1 MMDKSIHDVESR
13 FNGLKVKTKPED
25 WLNVDYLLNQV
36 EALSKTD
43 LALAYRLMQRVKNL
57 EPTDTMIAKLGDL
70 KAKVQTKTPVVL
82 KTTLSKDS
90 KKKKIK
96 SNVKRYLSL
105 LLKKSRHPK
114 LKMLSSPFYLVIVL
128 PFLLFAFY
136 QVFLASDRYES
147 RVMVI
152 IKSPDAVSTLDP
164 AMALLSGLGSATSTG
179 DNELLKSYIYSMDL
193 LTFLDNQIQ
202 LKEHYS
208 DDAVDLISRLD
219 KQASS
224 EDFLAYFK
232 SRVTIDVD
240 AISGVLTINAQGF
253 EPSYTQKIAAAI
265 SLKAESFINRIG
277 NDLAQS
283 QLEFVKKEHEVTELR
298 LQEAK
303 SKILE
308 FQKRYN
314 LLDPEAEGMA
324 LQRITYELESQIAAK
339 KAEVGA
345 LKSAM
350 SESAP
355 QVLQIRSQLE
365 SLEQQ
370 LRLERERLTN
380 ENNAGGPS
388 GEVGVSEILSQFSKL
403 KIGLEFALQAY
414 ASSQVSLE
422 KSRVEAYRQIK
433 YLVMIESPVLPE
445 DAKYP
450 KVLYNLGLFL
460 AAALMLF
467 GIGKIIMA
475 TVNELR

>member
-1 MMDKSIHDVESR
+1 MDKSIHDVESR

-25 WLNVDYLLNQV
+25 WLNVDYLLIQV

-70 KAKVQTKTPVVL
+70 KAKVQTKTPIVL
-82 KTTLSKDS
+82 KTISSKDS

-96 SNVKRYLSL
+96 SNIKRYMDGA
-105 LLKKSRHPK
+105 LKRLRHPK
-114 LKMLSSPFYLVIVL
+114 LKMFLSPFYFVIVI

-136 QVFLASDRYES
+136 QLFLASDRYES

-152 IKSPDAVSTLDP
+152 IKSPDAAATLDP
-164 AMALLSGLGSATSTG
+164 AMALLSGLGSVTSTG

-193 LTFLDNQIQ
+193 LTFLDKEIQ

-208 DDAVDLISRLD
+208 GDAIDFISRLD

-232 SRVTIDVD
+232 SRVTIDID
-240 AISGVLTINAQGF
+240 SASGVLTISAQGF

-265 SLKAESFINRIG
+265 SLKSESFINRIG

-283 QLEFVKKEHEVTELR
+283 QLEFVKKEHEITELR
-298 LQEAK
+298 LQESK
-303 SKILE
+303 SKVLE

-324 LQRITYELESQIAAK
+324 LQRITYELESQIAGK

-350 SESAP
+350 SDSAP
-355 QVLQIRSQLE
+355 QVLQIRAQLE

-380 ENNAGGPS
+380 ENNAQGLS
-388 GEVGVSEILSQFSKL
+388 GEVGVGEILSQFSKL
-403 KIGLEFALQAY
+403 KIGFEFALEAY

-450 KVLYNLGLFL
+450 KVLYNLALFL
-460 AAALMLF
+460 AVALMLF
-467 GIGKIIMA
+467 GIGKIITA